1 MAREVTVRWLS
12 GMQAEAEVGPHR
24 VRADA
29 AVDGGGSDA
38 GPSPGEL
45 LLSALG
51 ACKVMTARQFAERRK
66 WPLTGIC
73 AHLTAENVG
82 GKYGKIEVELTLE
95 GDLTDEQRQRLR
107 DVAERCLV
115 SKTLAAGVPIV
126 LR

>member
-1 MAREVTVRWLS
+1 
-12 GMQAEAEVGPHR
+12 
-24 VRADA
+24 
-29 AVDGGGSDA
+29 
-38 GPSPGEL
+38 
-45 LLSALG
+45 
-51 ACKVMTARQFAERRK
+51 MTARQFAERRK
-66 WPLTGIC
+66 WPLTGVR

-82 GKYGKIEVELTLE
+82 GKYSKIEVELTLE

>member
-1 MAREVTVRWLS
+1 
-12 GMQAEAEVGPHR
+12 
-24 VRADA
+24 
-29 AVDGGGSDA
+29 
-38 GPSPGEL
+38 
-45 LLSALG
+45 
-51 ACKVMTARQFAERRK
+51 MTARQFAERRK
-66 WPLTGIC
+66 WPLTGIR

-115 SKTLAAGVPIV
+115 SKTLAAGVPIL